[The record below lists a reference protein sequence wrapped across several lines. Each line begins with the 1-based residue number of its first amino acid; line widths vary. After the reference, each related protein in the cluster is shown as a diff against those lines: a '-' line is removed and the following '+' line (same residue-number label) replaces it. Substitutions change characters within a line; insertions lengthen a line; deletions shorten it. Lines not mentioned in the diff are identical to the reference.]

1 MLRRAWPGIYT
12 LLVYKYKSHLTFIVI
27 LGIGLPVETE
37 GKKKKKTHS
46 QALDVVVLRSWH
58 SNAT

>member
-12 LLVYKYKSHLTFIVI
+12 LLLVLVYKYKSHLTFIVI

-37 GKKKKKTHS
+37 GKKKTLIRKHS
-46 QALDVVVLRSWH
+46 ML
-58 SNAT
+58 

>member
-37 GKKKKKTHS
+37 GKKKKKLIRKHS
-46 QALDVVVLRSWH
+46 ML
-58 SNAT
+58 